1 MIPFDRD
8 PLYDHDRFKRERSWS
23 LCVCFNACSYPKCRQ
38 LSGIMRWVLPMA
50 ATPFPPDSA
59 PETRERRELWLSRL
73 SFADLADFGQ
83 DDHLAAF
90 QVFARS
96 CAAIAAKKCPLR
108 KGAPATP
115 ALNAIA
121 NAALRQDVRDTA
133 QARRF
138 FEAHF
143 RPFRVSEKGAAPSIS
158 GFLTGYYEPIVDG
171 SLTRSL
177 DFTAPILTRP
187 NNLNALARY
196 SDRAAIEAGAIEHRS
211 AAIVWLRDRV
221 EVFLAQVQ
229 GSACVR
235 LADGSLLRLAYA
247 GRNGHPY
254 TSIGRIL
261 IDTGEI
267 AEADMSL
274 ATLKQWIRA
283 HGQNPGDAGSVL
295 MHRNRSYVFFSL
307 HEECEPARGPIGGQG
322 ISLTALRSIAVDR
335 AIWTYGLPFWIA
347 ADLPW
352 RGSSP
357 SPFRRL
363 MIAQDTGSAIKGP
376 ARADIFFGSG
386 NDTGTRAG
394 DIRHAGDVVVLLPA
408 EEAPDP

>member
-1 MIPFDRD
+1 MTIAP
-8 PLYDHDRFKRERSWS
+8 
-23 LCVCFNACSYPKCRQ
+23 V
-38 LSGIMRWVLPMA
+38 
-50 ATPFPPDSA
+50 PPDSA
-59 PETRERRELWLSRL
+59 PGTQDRRELRLSRL
-73 SFADLADFGQ
+73 SFADLEDFGR

-96 CAAIAAKKCPLR
+96 CVAIAGSALPPR
-108 KGAPATP
+108 KGVAASA
-115 ALNAIA
+115 ALKTIA
-121 NAALRQDVRDTA
+121 HAALRQEVREPA

-138 FEAHF
+138 FERHF
-143 RPFRVSEKGAAPSIS
+143 RPCQVSACAGVRNA

-171 SLTRSL
+171 SLTRTRE
-177 DFTAPILTRP
+177 FTAPVLGRP
-187 NNLNALARY
+187 DNLNALARFP
-196 SDRAAIEAGAIEHRS
+196 DRAAIETGAIELHS
-211 AAIVWLRDRV
+211 APLAWVRDLV
-221 EVFLAQVQ
+221 EVFLVQVQ
-229 GSACVR
+229 GSARVR
-235 LADGSLLRLAYA
+235 LADGSHRRLAYA

-261 IDTGEI
+261 IDSGEI

-283 HGQNPGDAGSVL
+283 HGQNPGDAGALL
-295 MHRNRSYVFFSL
+295 MHRNKSYVFFSI
-307 HEECEPARGPIGGQG
+307 HEESAPARGPIGGQG

-363 MIAQDTGSAIKGP
+363 MIAQDTGSAITGP

-386 NDTGTRAG
+386 DDAGARAG
-394 DIRHAGDVVVLLPA
+394 DIRHAGGVVVLLPA
-408 EEAPDP
+408 GEAPDP

>member
-1 MIPFDRD
+1 VPGALNWRD
-8 PLYDHDRFKRERSWS
+8 L
-23 LCVCFNACSYPKCRQ
+23 LLA
-38 LSGIMRWVLPMA
+38 
-50 ATPFPPDSA
+50 
-59 PETRERRELWLSRL
+59 L
-73 SFADLADFGQ
+73 SFEDLAGFRQ
-83 DDHLAAF
+83 DDHLEAF

-96 CAAIAAKKCPLR
+96 CAAIAAKKSPLR
-108 KGAPATP
+108 NGAPATP

-121 NAALRQDVRDTA
+121 NAALRQETREPA

-138 FEAHF
+138 FERHF
-143 RPFRVSEKGAAPSIS
+143 RPYRVSACAGVRNA
-158 GFLTGYYEPIVDG
+158 GFLTGYYEPIVEG
-171 SLTRSL
+171 SSRRTHN
-177 DFTAPILTRP
+177 FTAPVRGRP
-187 NNLNALARY
+187 GNLNAIAP
-196 SDRAAIEAGAIEHRS
+196 SPERAAIEAGAIDRYS
-211 AAIVWLRDRV
+211 PAIVWLRDQV

-229 GSACVR
+229 GSARVR
-235 LADGSLLRLAYA
+235 LTDGGLLRLAYA

-274 ATLKQWIRA
+274 ASLKQWIRA
-283 HGQNPGDAGSVL
+283 HGQNPGDAGAAL
-295 MHRNRSYVFFSL
+295 MHRNKSYVFFSL
-307 HEECEPARGPIGGQG
+307 HQECEPASGPIGGQG

-352 RGSSP
+352 LGSRP

-363 MIAQDTGSAIKGP
+363 MIAQDTGSAITGP

-386 NDTGTRAG
+386 DDAGARAG

-408 EEAPDP
+408 EEASDCE

>member
-1 MIPFDRD
+1 M
-8 PLYDHDRFKRERSWS
+8 
-23 LCVCFNACSYPKCRQ
+23 NAT
-38 LSGIMRWVLPMA
+38 A
-50 ATPFPPDSA
+50 FPPDSA
-59 PETRERRELWLSRL
+59 PGTRDRRELWLSRL

-83 DDHLAAF
+83 DDHLEAF

-96 CAAIAAKKCPLR
+96 CAAIAAKKSPLR
-108 KGAPATP
+108 NAAPATP

-121 NAALRQDVRDTA
+121 KAALRQEAREPA

-138 FEAHF
+138 FERHF
-143 RPFRVSEKGAAPSIS
+143 RPYRVSACAGVRNA
-158 GFLTGYYEPIVDG
+158 GFLTGYYEPIVEG
-171 SLTRSL
+171 SSLRTRN
-177 DFTAPILTRP
+177 FTAPVRGRP
-187 NNLNALARY
+187 DNLNAVAPY
-196 SDRAAIEAGAIEHRS
+196 PDRAAIEAGAIDRHS
-211 AAIVWLRDRV
+211 AAIVWLRDEV

-229 GSACVR
+229 GSARVR
-235 LADGSLLRLAYA
+235 LTDGGLLRLTYA
-247 GRNGHPY
+247 GRNDHPY

-274 ATLKQWIRA
+274 AALKQWIRA
-283 HGQNPGDAGSVL
+283 HGQNPGDAGAAL
-295 MHRNRSYVFFSL
+295 MRRNKSYVFFTL
-307 HEECEPARGPIGGQG
+307 HQEREPASGPIGGQG

-352 RGSSP
+352 RGSCP

-363 MIAQDTGSAIKGP
+363 MVAQDTGSAITGP

-386 NDTGTRAG
+386 DDAGARAG

>member
-1 MIPFDRD
+1 MPAS
-8 PLYDHDRFKRERSWS
+8 PALK
-23 LCVCFNACSYPKCRQ
+23 
-38 LSGIMRWVLPMA
+38 
-50 ATPFPPDSA
+50 
-59 PETRERRELWLSRL
+59 
-73 SFADLADFGQ
+73 
-83 DDHLAAF
+83 
-90 QVFARS
+90 
-96 CAAIAAKKCPLR
+96 AIAHQALR
-108 KGAPATP
+108 
-115 ALNAIA
+115 
-121 NAALRQDVRDTA
+121 ALRQEVREPA

-138 FEAHF
+138 FERHF
-143 RPFRVSEKGAAPSIS
+143 RPCHVSASAGVRNA

-171 SLTRSL
+171 SLTRSR
-177 DFTAPILTRP
+177 DFTTPV
-187 NNLNALARY
+187 LARPDNLTDFAPY
-196 SDRAAIEAGAIEHRS
+196 PDRAAIEAGALERRS

-229 GSACVR
+229 GSARVR

-254 TSIGRIL
+254 TSIGRVL

-274 ATLKQWIRA
+274 ATLKQWIRT
-283 HGQNPGDAGSVL
+283 HGQNPGDAGAVL
-295 MHRNRSYVFFSL
+295 MHRNKSYVFFSL
-307 HEECEPARGPIGGQG
+307 HAECEPACGPIGGQG

-335 AIWTYGLPFWIA
+335 TIWTYGLPFWIA

-352 RGSSP
+352 RSSSP

-363 MIAQDTGSAIKGP
+363 MIAQDTGSAIEGP

-386 NDTGTRAG
+386 DDAGARAG

-408 EEAPDP
+408 EEAQDS

>member
-1 MIPFDRD
+1 MF
-8 PLYDHDRFKRERSWS
+8 LSEESGTSWI
-23 LCVCFNACSYPKCRQ
+23 V
-38 LSGIMRWVLPMA
+38 RWVLPMT
-50 ATPFPPDSA
+50 ATAFPPDSA
-59 PETRERRELWLSRL
+59 PGTRDWRELWLSRL

-83 DDHLAAF
+83 DDHLEAF

-96 CAAIAAKKCPLR
+96 CAAIAAKKSPLR
-108 KGAPATP
+108 NGAPATP

-121 NAALRQDVRDTA
+121 NAALRNEVREPA

-138 FEAHF
+138 FERHF
-143 RPFRVSEKGAAPSIS
+143 RPCRVSACAGMRDA
-158 GFLTGYYEPIVDG
+158 GFLTGYYEPIVEG
-171 SLTRSL
+171 SSLRTRN
-177 DFTAPILTRP
+177 FTAPVRGRP
-187 NNLNALARY
+187 DNLNARAAY
-196 SDRAAIEAGAIEHRS
+196 PDRAAIETGAIERRS
-211 AAIVWLRDRV
+211 PAIVWLRDRV
-221 EVFLAQVQ
+221 EVFLVQVQ
-229 GSACVR
+229 GSARVR
-235 LADGSLLRLAYA
+235 LADGSVLRLAYA

-267 AEADMSL
+267 VEADMSL

-283 HGQNPGDAGSVL
+283 HGQNPGDAGALL
-295 MHRNRSYVFFSL
+295 MHRNRSYVFFSP
-307 HEECEPARGPIGGQG
+307 HEECEPARGPFGGQG

-363 MIAQDTGSAIKGP
+363 MIAQDTGSAITGP

-386 NDTGTRAG
+386 DDAGARAG

>member
-1 MIPFDRD
+1 MTAP
-8 PLYDHDRFKRERSWS
+8 
-23 LCVCFNACSYPKCRQ
+23 
-38 LSGIMRWVLPMA
+38 
-50 ATPFPPDSA
+50 PFPPDSA
-59 PETRERRELWLSRL
+59 AGTRDLRGLSLTRV
-73 SFADLADFGQ
+73 SFADLAGFRQ
-83 DDHLAAF
+83 DDHLEAF
-90 QVFARS
+90 RVFARS
-96 CAAIAAKKCPLR
+96 CAAIAAKKKPLR
-108 KGAPATP
+108 NGAPATP
-115 ALNAIA
+115 ALYAIA
-121 NAALRQDVRDTA
+121 NAALRQEVREPT

-138 FEAHF
+138 FERHF
-143 RPFRVSEKGAAPSIS
+143 RPCHVSACAGVRNA
-158 GFLTGYYEPIVDG
+158 GFLTGYYEPIVEG
-171 SLTRSL
+171 SSL
-177 DFTAPILTRP
+177 RTPNFTAPVLGRP
-187 NNLNALARY
+187 DNLHALAPY
-196 SDRAAIEAGAIEHRS
+196 PDRAAIEAGAIERHT
-211 AAIVWLRDRV
+211 APIVWLRDRI

-229 GSACVR
+229 GSARVR
-235 LADGSLLRLAYA
+235 RADGSFLRLAYA

-254 TSIGRIL
+254 ASIGRIL

-274 ATLKQWIRA
+274 AALKQWIRA
-283 HGQNPGDAGSVL
+283 HGQNPGDAGAAL
-295 MHRNRSYVFFSL
+295 MHRNKSYVFFSP

-363 MIAQDTGSAIKGP
+363 MIAQDTGSAITGP
-376 ARADIFFGSG
+376 ARADIFFGWG
-386 NDTGTRAG
+386 DDAGARAG

>member
-1 MIPFDRD
+1 MSSTQFAPVSVPGALNRRD
-8 PLYDHDRFKRERSWS
+8 L
-23 LCVCFNACSYPKCRQ
+23 L
-38 LSGIMRWVLPMA
+38 L
-50 ATPFPPDSA
+50 TP
-59 PETRERRELWLSRL
+59 L
-73 SFADLADFGQ
+73 SFEDLAGFRQ
-83 DDHLAAF
+83 DDHLEAF
-90 QVFARS
+90 RVFARS
-96 CAAIAAKKCPLR
+96 CAAIAAKKSPLR
-108 KGAPATP
+108 KGASATP

-121 NAALRQDVRDTA
+121 SAALHQEVRDTA

-138 FEAHF
+138 FERHF
-143 RPFRVSEKGAAPSIS
+143 RPCRVSAYAGVHNA
-158 GFLTGYYEPIVDG
+158 GFLTGYYEPIVEG
-171 SLTRSL
+171 SSL
-177 DFTAPILTRP
+177 RTNNFTAPVRGRP
-187 NNLNALARY
+187 DNLNALAPY
-196 SDRAAIEAGAIEHRS
+196 PDRAAIEAGTVERHT

-221 EVFLAQVQ
+221 EVFFAQVQ
-229 GSACVR
+229 GSARVR
-235 LADGSLLRLAYA
+235 RADGGLLRLAYA
-247 GRNGHPY
+247 GCNGHPY

-283 HGQNPGDAGSVL
+283 HGQNPGDAGALL
-295 MHRNRSYVFFSL
+295 MHRNKSYVFFSL

-352 RGSSP
+352 RGCSP
-357 SPFRRL
+357 LPFRRL
-363 MIAQDTGSAIKGP
+363 MIAQDTGSAITGP

-386 NDTGTRAG
+386 DDEGARAG

>member
-1 MIPFDRD
+1 
-8 PLYDHDRFKRERSWS
+8 
-23 LCVCFNACSYPKCRQ
+23 
-38 LSGIMRWVLPMA
+38 
-50 ATPFPPDSA
+50 
-59 PETRERRELWLSRL
+59 
-73 SFADLADFGQ
+73 
-83 DDHLAAF
+83 
-90 QVFARS
+90 
-96 CAAIAAKKCPLR
+96 
-108 KGAPATP
+108 
-115 ALNAIA
+115 
-121 NAALRQDVRDTA
+121 
-133 QARRF
+133 
-138 FEAHF
+138 
-143 RPFRVSEKGAAPSIS
+143 
-158 GFLTGYYEPIVDG
+158 
-171 SLTRSL
+171 
-177 DFTAPILTRP
+177 
-187 NNLNALARY
+187 
-196 SDRAAIEAGAIEHRS
+196 
-211 AAIVWLRDRV
+211 
-221 EVFLAQVQ
+221 VQ
-229 GSACVR
+229 GSARVR

-283 HGQNPGDAGSVL
+283 HGQNPGDAGALL
-295 MHRNRSYVFFSL
+295 MHRNKSYVFFSL

-363 MIAQDTGSAIKGP
+363 MIAQDTGSAITGP

-386 NDTGTRAG
+386 DDAGARAG
-394 DIRHAGDVVVLLPA
+394 DIRHAGDVVVFLPA
-408 EEAPDP
+408 AEGRTVE

>member
-1 MIPFDRD
+1 MT
-8 PLYDHDRFKRERSWS
+8 
-23 LCVCFNACSYPKCRQ
+23 
-38 LSGIMRWVLPMA
+38 
-50 ATPFPPDSA
+50 ATPFPPDFA
-59 PETRERRELWLSRL
+59 AGTREWRGLSLTRL
-73 SFADLADFGQ
+73 SFADLAGFGQ
-83 DDHLAAF
+83 DDHLEAF

-96 CAAIAAKKCPLR
+96 CAAIASKKSPLR
-108 KGAPATP
+108 KGASAIP

-121 NAALRQDVRDTA
+121 NAALRQEVREPA
-133 QARRF
+133 QATRF

-143 RPFRVSEKGAAPSIS
+143 RPFRVYEKGAAPSIS
-158 GFLTGYYEPIVDG
+158 GFLTGYYEPIVEG
-171 SLTRSL
+171 SLLRTRN
-177 DFTAPILTRP
+177 FTAPVLGRP
-187 NNLNALARY
+187 DNLNALASY
-196 SDRAAIEAGAIEHRS
+196 PDRAAIEAGAIERHM
-211 AAIVWLRDRV
+211 APLVWLRDPV

-229 GSACVR
+229 GSARVR

-267 AEADMSL
+267 AEADLSL

-283 HGQNPGDAGSVL
+283 HGQNPGDAGAAL
-295 MHRNRSYVFFSL
+295 MHRNKSYVFFSL
-307 HEECEPARGPIGGQG
+307 HEECEPARGPIGGEG

-363 MIAQDTGSAIKGP
+363 MIAQDTGSAITGP

-386 NDTGTRAG
+386 DDAGARAG

>member
-1 MIPFDRD
+1 MTVP
-8 PLYDHDRFKRERSWS
+8 
-23 LCVCFNACSYPKCRQ
+23 
-38 LSGIMRWVLPMA
+38 
-50 ATPFPPDSA
+50 PFPPDSA
-59 PETRERRELWLSRL
+59 PGTRDQRESWLSRL
-73 SFADLADFGQ
+73 SFADLGDFGQ

-96 CAAIAAKKCPLR
+96 CAAIAAKKSPLR
-108 KGAPATP
+108 NGAPVTP
-115 ALNAIA
+115 ALTAIA
-121 NAALRQDVRDTA
+121 NAALRQEVREPA
-133 QARRF
+133 QAKRF
-138 FEAHF
+138 FERHF
-143 RPFRVSEKGAAPSIS
+143 RPFRVSAKCPWAGHA

-171 SLTRSL
+171 SLTRSR
-177 DFTAPILTRP
+177 DFTAAVFAGPDWL
-187 NNLNALARY
+187 
-196 SDRAAIEAGAIEHRS
+196 SD
-211 AAIVWLRDRV
+211 LV

-229 GSACVR
+229 GSARVR
-235 LADGSLLRLAYA
+235 LANGKVLRLAYA

-283 HGQNPGDAGSVL
+283 HGQNPGDAGAAL
-295 MHRNRSYVFFSL
+295 MHRNKSYVFFSL
-307 HEECEPARGPIGGQG
+307 HEECEPA
-322 ISLTALRSIAVDR
+322 
-335 AIWTYGLPFWIA
+335 TYGLPFWIV

-352 RGSSP
+352 RGSFP

-363 MIAQDTGSAIKGP
+363 MIAQDTGSAIIGP

-386 NDTGTRAG
+386 DDAGARGG